1 MAKRFMK
8 YNPSFLSE
16 EDLVGNFA
24 VRHADL
30 GLIIRVIREN
40 VTDSNQHV
48 LIIGPRG
55 SGKTTLVLR
64 AAAEIQRTRELS
76 ERWYPLIFSEESYEV
91 VSAGEFWLEA
101 LFHLSEQTGDEKWR
115 RTYVELKDETDHQR
129 LGDRALAQLLDFAD
143 SQGKRILLIVE
154 NLNMLFGDLTSD
166 EEAWKIRHTLMNEP
180 RLMLLATATRRF
192 ETIENSSQAMFE
204 MFKMQDLK
212 PLDDDE
218 CNRIW
223 ELITGQKLIGER
235 IRPIRILTGGNP
247 RLLTIIAIF
256 SAHRSFKQLLD
267 YLIDLIDDHTEYFKS
282 QLDNLPVIERKV
294 YLALAELWNASTA
307 RDVARAARLDVNKTS
322 SLLGRLVGRGAVIVE
337 AQDKKTKWYMVAERM
352 YNIYYLMRR
361 RGKPADRVKAAVKF
375 MVSMYDPESA
385 VKLITEEAC
394 GLSPEH
400 CQDHYLAFLETINEI
415 PDGKL
420 REKIIVSAPKI
431 FLESPY
437 LAKALQNI
445 KMQGEKTETTVNLKS
460 KEPSEAEEKIAAYDD
475 IIERFGDDNDL
486 DIRRKVAMAMFN
498 KGATLSQ
505 LNRSEDEIAV
515 CDDMIKRFGDD
526 NDPEIRE
533 KVTMAMVN
541 KGATLGKLNRSEEA
555 LAVYDDMINRFG
567 DDNDL
572 DIREKVAR
580 AMFNKGASLGK
591 LNRSE
596 EALAAYDDM
605 INRFG
610 DDKEKTTH
618 KLVEGVMKDKL
629 KVLLT
634 IPERLKDVL
643 QTAEEMI
650 EKNPENANFLNSI
663 SWLFYQNR
671 DLLSLA
677 EAEKWA
683 RMAVSLSSDNANIHH
698 TLACILSVLGKGNE
712 ALTYAA
718 KYIQDTACVE
728 KTIEYAIE
736 LFVSLA
742 ASGQAKEALD
752 LLLNSEA
759 QKHLEPLVVGLKL
772 YVGEEVKTA
781 IEIREVAMDVV
792 KRIEERSKK

>member
-115 RTYVELKDETDHQR
+115 RTYDELKDETDHQR
-129 LGDRALAQLLDFAD
+129 LGDRALSQLLDFAD

-180 RLMLLATATRRF
+180 RLMLLATATSRF

-204 MFKMQDLK
+204 MFKLQELK

-235 IRPIRILTGGNP
+235 IRPIQILTGGNP
-247 RLLTIIAIF
+247 RLLTIIATF
-256 SAHRSFKQLLD
+256 SAQRSFRQLLD
-267 YLIDLIDDHTEYFKS
+267 DLVDLIDDHTEYFKS

-400 CQDHYLAFLETINEI
+400 RQDHYLAFVETINQI
-415 PDGKL
+415 PDGKR

-437 LAKALQNI
+437 LAKALQNV
-445 KMQGEKTETTVNLKS
+445 KMQGEKTETTINLYS
-460 KEPSEAEEKIAAYDD
+460 KEPSEAEEKIAAYDE
-475 IIERFGDDNDL
+475 IIERLGDGKDSEIRKQVAQAMVRKGAALEQLNRSEDAIAAFDEMIRRFGNDKEP
-486 DIRRKVAMAMFN
+486 DIREQVAMAMFN
-498 KGATLSQ
+498 KGAAFIE
-505 LNRSEDEIAV
+505 LNRSEGAIAAFDE
-515 CDDMIKRFGDD
+515 MIKRFG
-526 NDPEIRE
+526 NDKEPDIRE
-533 KVTMAMVN
+533 QVVMAMLS
-541 KGATLGKLNRSEEA
+541 KGVALGKLNRSEEA
-555 LAVYDDMINRFG
+555 IAAFDEMIKNFG
-567 DDNDL
+567 NDKGP
-572 DIREKVAR
+572 DILEQVAM
-580 AMFNKGASLGK
+580 AIFNKGVALGK
-591 LNRSE
+591 LNRFE
-596 EALAAYDDM
+596 DAIAV
-605 INRFG
+605 F
-610 DDKEKTTH
+610 K
-618 KLVEGVMKDKL
+618 
-629 KVLLT
+629 
-634 IPERLKDVL
+634 
-643 QTAEEMI
+643 EMI
-650 EKNPENANFLNSI
+650 GKIPENARLLNRL
-663 SWLFYQNR
+663 SWFFYKNR
-671 DLLSLA
+671 NSLPLT

-683 RMAVSLSSDNANIHH
+683 RRAIFLSPDNANMHH
-698 TLACILSVLGKGNE
+698 TLACILSALGKGDE
-712 ALTYAA
+712 ALTSAA

-728 KTIEYAIE
+728 KTIEEAIE

-742 ASGQAKEALD
+742 ASGQAKKALD

-781 IEIREVAMDVV
+781 IEIREVAIDVV
-792 KRIEERSKK
+792 KRIEERLKK